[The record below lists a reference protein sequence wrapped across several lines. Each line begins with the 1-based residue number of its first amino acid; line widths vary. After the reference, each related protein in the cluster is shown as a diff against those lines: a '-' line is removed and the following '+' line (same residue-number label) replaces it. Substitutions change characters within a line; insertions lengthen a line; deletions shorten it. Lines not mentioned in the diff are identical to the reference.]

1 MRMCGRGCFHIGGP
15 TNAGGADSP
24 HAGGRRAKR
33 AAGEDVKAQERK
45 SARATHGSLAQMR
58 GIARRRAAHA
68 REGSASG
75 GPSRSSGVHGV
86 IASKATARRPTLE
99 GRVCMRHAGAMPRR
113 HIYGGTRTC
122 TKRACAM
129 AGYLA
134 VRACFNADCT
144 QARSAASGPRDAV
157 ANRIKRRN
165 GRLSAKHSTAAHPVA
180 HSRHP
185 EISPI
190 PLTYA
195 VILSISI

>member
-1 MRMCGRGCFHIGGP
+1 
-15 TNAGGADSP
+15 
-24 HAGGRRAKR
+24 
-33 AAGEDVKAQERK
+33 
-45 SARATHGSLAQMR
+45 
-58 GIARRRAAHA
+58 
-68 REGSASG
+68 
-75 GPSRSSGVHGV
+75 
-86 IASKATARRPTLE
+86 
-99 GRVCMRHAGAMPRR
+99 
-113 HIYGGTRTC
+113 
-122 TKRACAM
+122 M

-195 VILSISI
+195 VILSISISINFRTDILLFYQWDIVVSGSDAITSAVAV